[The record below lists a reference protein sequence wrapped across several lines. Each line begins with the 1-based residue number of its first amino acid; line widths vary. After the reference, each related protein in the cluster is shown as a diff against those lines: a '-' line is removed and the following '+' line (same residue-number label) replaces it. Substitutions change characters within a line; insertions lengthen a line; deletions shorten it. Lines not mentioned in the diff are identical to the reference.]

1 MKNQNTELVNLL
13 YTRISHDLSGSIGAI
28 YNGTEMLME
37 DLSLSPDM
45 SLVLQN
51 SAQTLMNRLV
61 FFRQTFGMPVSTA
74 DDTTA
79 KYLKTLSVPVALS
92 GCCVNA
98 LQRSLCIILGDM
110 LPKGGKIEVT
120 ENSLI
125 ASGAVLKEIKGLK
138 DILEKGAKTDKPE
151 EAPALYAFY
160 LAKQDEKS
168 LSFSFGKKDIK
179 IKIIQDPS

>member
-1 MKNQNTELVNLL
+1 MKSTELTNLL

-28 YNGTEMLME
+28 YNGTEMLVE
-37 DLSLSPDM
+37 DLSLSSDM
-45 SLVLQN
+45 FLVLQS

-61 FFRQTFGMPVSTA
+61 FFRQTFGMPVTTA

-98 LQRSLCIILGDM
+98 LQRSLCMVLGDM

-120 ENSLI
+120 ENALT
-125 ASGAVLKEIKGLK
+125 ASGVVLKEIEGLK
-138 DILEKGAKTDKPE
+138 GILEKGEKTDKPDL
-151 EAPALYAFY
+151 APALYAHC
-160 LAKQDEKS
+160 LAAQDGKS
-168 LSFSFGKKDIK
+168 LAFSFGKKEIK
-179 IKIIQDPS
+179 IKIGGV